1 MDGAIFDMDGLL
13 FDTETVWQKMWH
25 ETARERGIELS
36 DRFKYEITGTSGE
49 YMLEIVK
56 RHFCTENAEE
66 IVKECRKKVHEET
79 QRCVEMKTGVRE
91 ILKYLKDSGFLIAV
105 ASSSSREQI
114 LHNLELGKIKNYFDA
129 IVSGVELLHGKP
141 APDIFLKAAEQIKCR
156 PEDCYVF
163 EDAYNGVKAGYAAG
177 CRTIMVP
184 DLLEPTDEI
193 RNMTVMVAKNLIEAR
208 NAIRDEII

>member
-49 YMLEIVK
+49 YMLEIIK

-66 IVKECRKKVHEET
+66 IAKECLKKVDEET

-193 RNMTVMVAKNLIEAR
+193 RNMTVMVARNLIEAR

>member
-66 IVKECRKKVHEET
+66 IVKECHKKVHEET
-79 QRCVEMKTGVRE
+79 KDA
-91 ILKYLKDSGFLIAV
+91 LK
-105 ASSSSREQI
+105 
-114 LHNLELGKIKNYFDA
+114 
-129 IVSGVELLHGKP
+129 
-141 APDIFLKAAEQIKCR
+141 
-156 PEDCYVF
+156 
-163 EDAYNGVKAGYAAG
+163 
-177 CRTIMVP
+177 
-184 DLLEPTDEI
+184 
-193 RNMTVMVAKNLIEAR
+193 
-208 NAIRDEII
+208 